1 MTTQTYVVPN
11 ISCSHCTHTIEREL
25 SFVDGVESVHAEEA
39 TKKVTVEVSQPEV
52 LLQVEATLAEIGYP
66 PAEMMQLE

>member
-25 SFVDGVESVHAEEA
+25 AFVDGVESVHAVFIIVVRV
-39 TKKVTVEVSQPEV
+39 VTSFTSERSSSTARSRRFRSRVC
-52 LLQVEATLAEIGYP
+52 T
-66 PAEMMQLE
+66 